1 MDGRYSPARIAEI
14 LREVEADVIAL
25 QEVLSI
31 EGSLPHHDQARYFA
45 EALGLHLKVGAN
57 RAMQGGLYGNV
68 VLSRFP
74 LVGGANYDLSV
85 EGREKRGCIRAD
97 VDVGSGRILHVFNV
111 HLGTSLRE
119 RRHQGRALIDARVLE
134 SRDLA
139 GPRVVLGDFND
150 WTQGL
155 AAQFLSAR
163 LSSVDIRTHLNRSRT
178 YPGLLPLI
186 HLDHIYFDDVLELE
200 RLVLHRTRKTLM
212 ASDHLP
218 LVADFRIQDPA
229 RTDVAQAGE
238 ALVVPASDSPS

>member
-1 MDGRYSPARIAEI
+1 MDGRYSPGRVVEI

-31 EGSLPHHDQARYFA
+31 EGTQRHRDQARYFA
-45 EALGLHLKVGAN
+45 EELGLQLKVGAN
-57 RAMQGGLYGNV
+57 CTMQGGLYGNV
-68 VLSRFP
+68 VLSRLP
-74 LVGGANYDLSV
+74 LVGGANHDLSV

-97 VDVGSGRILHVFNV
+97 VDLGKGRLLHLFNV

-119 RRHQGRALIDARVLE
+119 RRHQGRALIDPRVIE
-134 SRDLA
+134 SPDLT

-155 AAQFLSAR
+155 AAQFLAAR
-163 LSSVDIRTHLNRSRT
+163 LNSVDIRTHLNRSRT

-186 HLDHIYFDDVLELE
+186 HLDHIYFDDTLELE
-200 RLVLHRTRKTLM
+200 RMVLHRTRRTLM

-218 LVADFRIQDPA
+218 LMADFRILDPA
-229 RTDVAQAGE
+229 VVDARRDGDVNAAPPVE
-238 ALVVPASDSPS
+238 SVP

>member
-1 MDGRYSPARIAEI
+1 MDGRHSPSRIAEI
-14 LREVEADVIAL
+14 LRELQADVVAL

-31 EGSLPHHDQARYFA
+31 EGRHPHRDQARYFS
-45 EALGLHLKVGAN
+45 EELGLHLKVGAN
-57 RAMQGGLYGNV
+57 RTMQGGLYGNV
-68 VLSRFP
+68 ILSRLP
-74 LVGGANYDLSV
+74 LVGGANHDLSV

-97 VDVGSGRILHVFNV
+97 VDLGNGRLLHLFNV

-119 RRHQGRALIDARVLE
+119 RRHQGRALIDPRVIE
-134 SRDLA
+134 NPDLT

-155 AAQFLSAR
+155 AAQFLAAR

-186 HLDHIYFDDVLELE
+186 HLDHIYFDDTLELE
-200 RLVLHRTRKTLM
+200 RLVLHRTRRTLM

-218 LVADFRIQDPA
+218 LMADFRILGPA
-229 RTDVAQAGE
+229 TAQERNGGDVQVAPRGA
-238 ALVVPASDSPS
+238 ASA